1 MRYAVTSALVGA
13 LLLATAQGGGAVAS
27 TTTQETVTSAPDQP
41 QEATASADVRPRIA
55 PTTSPLGDV
64 RNGTLPERGP
74 LAQQISEEMGS
85 SWLGPTNRRSIAVRD
100 ALTGESLAD
109 RHSDRP
115 VTPASTTKLLSAAA
129 IITALD
135 PATTFTTQVVAGQEP
150 GEVIIVAGGDML
162 LADGEGDP
170 EGVAGH
176 AGIADLAAQTAA
188 ALRAGARDAGAGED
202 ETGEAGTGVS
212 ATGGAG
218 DDEVGPVTVSLDLSH
233 VPGPHALDT
242 WSGHWVAEGWTG
254 RIVQLGRA
262 QDRALPFNPSPQ
274 EPEQEVARVFRAA
287 LAGQGIDVVGTG
299 EDEGGSNDNDGN
311 NVNDDVNG
319 NGDDGDDEVRAAVV
333 TAPAGAEQLAVVESA
348 ALRDVLALALAT
360 SDNAM
365 FEQLARQGAAAAG
378 HGADQAS
385 VTAWIHEVMV
395 EEFGLDLTAMRL
407 VDASGLSDGTRLS
420 MEVVADVLV
429 AGADGSH
436 PALQEVLA
444 AGGLPIA
451 GYTGTLGNG
460 MRFHLPVHAPAV
472 GTARAKTGT
481 LPGVTALAGT
491 VVSADG
497 RLLVFAVAADDIE
510 TGSAAIEAASVLDEI
525 VAELARC
532 GC

>member
-27 TTTQETVTSAPDQP
+27 TTTQETVTSAPDQQ
-41 QEATASADVRPRIA
+41 QEPTAPADVRPRIA

-74 LAQQISEEMGS
+74 LALRISEEMGS

-109 RHSDRP
+109 RHSGRP

-129 IITALD
+129 IVTALD
-135 PATTFTTQVVAGQEP
+135 PATTFTTRVVAGQEP

-162 LADGEGDP
+162 LADGEGNP

-176 AGIADLAAQTAA
+176 AGIADLAAQTAT
-188 ALRAGARDAGAGED
+188 ALRAGAQD
-202 ETGEAGTGVS
+202 
-212 ATGGAG
+212 AG
-218 DDEVGPVTVSLDLSH
+218 DDEVGPVRVSLDLSH

-287 LAGQGIDVVGTG
+287 LAAQGIDVVGTG
-299 EDEGGSNDNDGN
+299 EDEGDSNADSDNGTDNGTDGN
-311 NVNDDVNG
+311 NNDN
-319 NGDDGDDEVRAAVV
+319 GDDEVRAAVV
-333 TAPAGAEQLAVVESA
+333 TAPADAEQLAVVESA

-365 FEQLARQGAAAAG
+365 FEQLARQGAVAAG

-395 EEFGLDLTAMRL
+395 EELGLDLTAMRL

-472 GTARAKTGT
+472 GAARAKTGT